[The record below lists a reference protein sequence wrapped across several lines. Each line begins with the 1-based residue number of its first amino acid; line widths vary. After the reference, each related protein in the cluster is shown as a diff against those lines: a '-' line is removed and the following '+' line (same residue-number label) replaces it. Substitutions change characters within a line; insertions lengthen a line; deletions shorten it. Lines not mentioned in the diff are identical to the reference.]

1 MEGALRT
8 TFDQPDPVPPSQAP
22 TAVAGATPTT
32 VPEGGVVQLDGS
44 GSSDPENGALRYA
57 WTQITKLYV
66 GLSSASSDSPS
77 FTAPRGL
84 PMPEPRFLVDGHRH
98 NRRRLQAKHGR
109 GARDLLAAHRQRS
122 IRSRADR
129 PGDLRWRASSSDDT
143 VATVRVVEQD
153 LLVEPALAS
162 EGRAESS
169 WWPPTR
175 LI

>member
-1 MEGALRT
+1 MEGAQRT

-57 WTQITKLYV
+57 WTQITKPYV

-84 PMPEPRFLVDGHRH
+84 PMPEPRFLVDGHRP

-109 GARDLLAAHRQRS
+109 GRAISLPRIASVRFAAVPTGQEICAGAHRLRTTPWPRFGLS
-122 IRSRADR
+122 SRTCWSSR
-129 PGDLRWRASSSDDT
+129 RWRAK
-143 VATVRVVEQD
+143 A
-153 LLVEPALAS
+153 
-162 EGRAESS
+162 GRKSS
-169 WWPPTR
+169 WWPPTW